1 MTPHEIFLC
10 KTALRVLD
18 SAGPQGVS
26 REAWMEQVG
35 ICAQAPLTSAEQAA
49 LISKCEGNGWVLS
62 YRDPIREQVRWV
74 LSGPGTLALGVL

>member
-1 MTPHEIFLC
+1 MTTREIYLC
-10 KTALRVLD
+10 KLALRVLD
-18 SAGPQGVS
+18 GAGGAGVS